1 MCPVLVPGGS
11 AHAGDTLPVQEMLWR
26 CSAHARD
33 VLHMLGGY
41 ACAGDTLPM
50 LGSSACAGKLC
61 LWHRD
66 APGHALCCSPAAD
79 QADVPPH
86 LQEFSHPVES
96 LALTVEEMINV
107 RRVLVKAEMEKFLQ
121 SKELYSSL
129 RKGKVGP
136 GAGGAKC
143 RLPGPRLSH
152 PSAHRS
158 AAAAGPSSPSSPGL
172 QLASSASG
180 ECHTMSRYA
189 WG

>member
-1 MCPVLVPGGS
+1 MPGGS
-11 AHAGDTLPVQEMLWR
+11 
-26 CSAHARD
+26 
-33 VLHMLGGY
+33 

-66 APGHALCCSPAAD
+66 APGHALCCSPVAD

-136 GAGGAKC
+136 GARGAEC
-143 RLPGPRLSH
+143 RLPGPQLSH
-152 PSAHRS
+152 PSARRS
-158 AAAAGPSSPSSPGL
+158 AAAAGPSFPFSPGL

-180 ECHTMSRYA
+180 ERHTMSHCA